1 MHSFAPEIMLIT
13 LLAVVVV
20 SDTLADRLKVPAVF
34 LLLIGSYLVYHLLPA
49 AVPLD
54 LRAHFDTVILLC
66 IPLIFMGDALHLHFA
81 DVRRFG
87 FEIFYLAVFAVAL
100 SIAAGASLYQ
110 LELFAP
116 LSLGGYVALFAIN
129 MATDAVSVQSV
140 LSRFEGIGHD
150 LKVLIEGESLGND
163 ATAVIAFFFVG
174 LPWMLSGSIDPA
186 AASFDALR
194 VFAVSLGLGIAMGF
208 GFYLLM
214 KLVEHQRGEFFIFVV
229 EGYAAYVL
237 GEELHVS
244 GILTLIAA
252 IIATK
257 AWIDADL
264 QRSEAREARKTKSY
278 RLEQLYHQLRFGGYQ
293 ATTEQRLEYIFE
305 MAKEFGY
312 LATVMIFFTLAE
324 MVDYEQLWH
333 YRYEIL
339 AMFAATTLI
348 RALSMA
354 KFALF
359 GHRFNLIKPVGFEG
373 WFILTFSGMKGA
385 LSIILVHMIPDSFAH
400 KALFESVTIG
410 VVMLSIFGYGVTLWG
425 YFVLKSRRASAAVQG
440 HRG

>member
-13 LLAVVVV
+13 ILALVVL
-20 SDTLADRLKVPAVF
+20 SDTIADRLKVPSVF
-34 LLLIGSYLVYHLLPA
+34 LLLAGAYLVYHFVPV

-54 LRAHFDTVILLC
+54 LRHYFDTIILLC
-66 IPLIFMGDALHLHFA
+66 IPLIFMGDALHLHFS

-87 FEIFYLAVFAVAL
+87 FEIFYLAIFAVGL
-100 SIAAGASLYQ
+100 SIAVGASLYHFALFEQ
-110 LELFAP
+110 LT
-116 LSLGGYVALFAIN
+116 LGGYVALFAIN

-150 LKVLIEGESLGND
+150 IKVLIEGESLGND

-174 LPWMLSGSIDPA
+174 LPWMLNGTIDAGGA
-186 AASFDALR
+186 ALDALR
-194 VFAVSLGLGIAMGF
+194 VFAVSLGLGIALGF
-208 GFYLLM
+208 GVYLLM

-237 GEELHVS
+237 GEAMHVS

-264 QRSEAREARKTKSY
+264 QRTHEKAQRKAGAY
-278 RLEQLYHQLRFGGYQ
+278 RMRQLYHRLRFGGYE
-293 ATTEQRLEYIFE
+293 ATTEQRLEYIYE

-312 LATVMIFFTLAE
+312 IATVMIFFTMAE
-324 MVDYEQLWH
+324 VVDFAQLWH

-339 AMFAATTLI
+339 TMFVATTLI
-348 RALSMA
+348 RGLSMA
-354 KFALF
+354 KFAFF
-359 GHRFNLIKPVGFEG
+359 GSRFERIKPVGFEG

-385 LSIILVHMIPDSFAH
+385 LSIILVHMIPDSFAY
-400 KALFESVTIG
+400 KTLFESVTIG
-410 VVMLSIFGYGVTLWG
+410 VVMLSIFGYGTTLWL
-425 YFVLKSRRASAAVQG
+425 YFTFKKSKGTLPSGGQG
-440 HRG
+440 H